1 MDYKEGII
9 RLVEKIQDGKKLK
22 VIYNFINRYY
32 RSQG

>member
-22 VIYNFINRYY
+22 TIYKFICYCYARA
-32 RSQG
+32 